1 MLKSE
6 RSDGVI
12 VCSFELTNKLNSIN
26 SDAVKKEAGGH
37 FEVPGTRLIMD
48 LGNISFIDSSGFG
61 ALLSLMRSA
70 RTNSGMLLICNIT
83 PGVMK
88 VFRLLQLD
96 KVFEIYDSREECLK
110 SFA

>member
-6 RSDGVI
+6 RSNGVI
-12 VCSFELTNKLNSIN
+12 VCSFELTHKLNSIN
-26 SDAVKKEAGGH
+26 SDAVKKEAGDH
-37 FEVPGTRLIMD
+37 FELPGTRLIMD

-70 RTNSGMLLICNIT
+70 RTNSGMFRICNIT
-83 PGVMK
+83 PRVMK
-88 VFRLLQLD
+88 VFSLLQLD

-110 SFA
+110 SFT

>member
-6 RSDGVI
+6 RSNGVI

-26 SDAVKKEAGGH
+26 ADTVKKEAGGH

-61 ALLSLMRSA
+61 ALLSLMKSA
-70 RTNSGMLLICNIT
+70 RTNSGMLRICNIT
-83 PGVMK
+83 PGIIK

-96 KVFEIYDSREECLK
+96 RVFEIYDSREECLK